1 MNVPTSEATRASRSR
16 KWIFVTLAT
25 AAAAGAAV
33 VLFSALGL
41 KPTAWL
47 ASGIAAVVCTVTFW
61 FAWKWWLAI
70 DEAARE
76 AHKTGWYWGGT
87 AGLLVAMVLFTGLHF
102 ADPTISLARYAMIEG
117 DAGLILT
124 GIAVTATAQLIG
136 YGLVWSGWWFFRG
149 R

>member
-1 MNVPTSEATRASRSR
+1 MDAPKSAATRASRSR
-16 KWIFVTLAT
+16 RWILITFAT
-25 AAAAGAAV
+25 AGTVGGVTA
-33 VLFSALGL
+33 LFSALGL

-47 ASGIAAVVCTVTFW
+47 ASGIAATVFALTFW
-61 FAWKWWLAI
+61 FAWKWWQAI

-87 AGLLVAMVLFTGLHF
+87 AGLLISLVLFTGLHF
-102 ADPTISLARYAMIEG
+102 ADPAVSLARYAMIEG

-124 GIAVTATAQLIG
+124 GIAVTITAQLIG
-136 YGLVWSGWWFFRG
+136 YGLVWSGWWFLRG